1 MNSRTVLTQNS
12 QISLFAMQ
20 VAGVDSFVQDNRRR
34 GRWFTSNAGLCVPV
48 VLLEIQEEYSYAD
61 LWEQDSKK
69 RRVLQELPIKSHAV

>member
-1 MNSRTVLTQNS
+1 M

-20 VAGVDSFVQDNRRR
+20 VAGVDSFVQDNRRP

-61 LWEQDSKK
+61 LWEHESKK